1 MTTYISNVFSINGVV
16 DTNQT
21 VLQNMNTLASAAGA
35 WVTYDINAGKWAVI
49 INQAGTSISSFTDS
63 NIIGSVSV
71 SSTGL
76 TELYNSVEI
85 EFPNSDNLDQKDYIK
100 FEIPSGDR
108 FPNEPDNEL
117 QIQMDIINNSV
128 QAELIASRE
137 LKQSRVDK
145 IIEFRT
151 DYTKLGLKAGDLIDV
166 TLSQYGW
173 TSKVFRIMKIVEED
187 GDDGIFSLSISALEY
202 NSDVYSTTGLT
213 RTARSVSPEIT
224 AKKNNAAVASADTG
238 KTTDDLT
245 NSLTDPN
252 NLALAI
258 ALMSALAPNSSS
270 GRGSTGLTPRVY
282 NFQTGFI
289 FFTEFIYF
297 NNSDTVFATTA
308 YNPAEFY
315 NLGVSTTLPFDGYY
329 QIDYYI
335 NSTTGLTRT
344 ARSISPEITA
354 KKNNAAV
361 ASADTGKTT
370 DDLTNSLT
378 DPNNLALAIALMS
391 ALAPNSSSGRGST
404 GLTPRVYNFQTG
416 FIFFTEFIYFNNS
429 DTVFATTAYNPAE
442 FYNLG
447 VSTTLPFDGYYQIDY
462 YINCGA
468 SNYSTLPSGN
478 YLVPMTIRKRGG
490 IAVSIN
496 GSFPTVLSY
505 TTVLKGEDIFADITN
520 SSVDYY
526 AAGTTLQFYVYYR
539 HDLENNNLVEYPKGS
554 GSYYAINSFAGYS
567 TPVHFGLITGNVSF
581 VGS

>member
-202 NSDVYSTTGLT
+202 NSDVYSTKGLT
-213 RTARSVSPEIT
+213 RTARSV
-224 AKKNNAAVASADTG
+224 
-238 KTTDDLT
+238 
-245 NSLTDPN
+245 
-252 NLALAI
+252 
-258 ALMSALAPNSSS
+258 
-270 GRGSTGLTPRVY
+270 
-282 NFQTGFI
+282 
-289 FFTEFIYF
+289 
-297 NNSDTVFATTA
+297 
-308 YNPAEFY
+308 
-315 NLGVSTTLPFDGYY
+315 
-329 QIDYYI
+329 
-335 NSTTGLTRT
+335 
-344 ARSISPEITA
+344 SPEITA